1 MGWRCKRMLWNY
13 LKQCRVIPMTFQQLS
28 SSNDFLKFQQTFN
41 PGHFNPVSFG
51 HFGSFGLY
59 VNASHVSLSSSHGSL
74 SAQGAGLGRSGRS
87 RRSRG
92 HMDVRHVSVSNP
104 RSLLQSGGCAG
115 YNKLITHWSRK
126 NAWTLA
132 VNIFEEAKQQR
143 LYDLITYNALLAS
156 KQWKQSL
163 ELLEQMHQSQMQM
176 DIISFNSSI
185 ASCEANHW
193 QVALYLRSA
202 LEALESNIVTQNS
215 LMMACNKAQQWMKS
229 LDLWDGLAEH
239 RLDPTSISY
248 TSVMGTCEAG
258 ARWIEA
264 LQFFKNMQLSNIT
277 HIAVHT
283 AAISACGKGG
293 NWEVAL
299 FLLCSMESLQIRASL
314 ISINAAIDA
323 CAIAEQWSA
332 AMTLL
337 MDLRRSN
344 MQWDTITYTS
354 LITACRE
361 WPDAISLLCEAHTK
375 TLGQNLVLHNAS
387 ISALQEKWEGSLLL
401 LQDVTTLVLEPSI
414 NTLNSAL
421 ASSSEEWQHSLQL
434 LNEMGPLNVKAVKAG
449 TSGGRGSPGPFSH
462 LKPDVTSVTSV
473 LMSFS
478 NGDWQMAYFL
488 LSRFLR
494 RNFEPDLVTYNTLMN
509 ACVKGLQ
516 WERTLQ
522 ILNGLLKWEV
532 GELTPNGISPGEK
545 SFLQA
550 IQACNLSGEWQ
561 QALLVLEKVQCFFVY
576 SLLCTGKSRISHTY
590 IYIQYICVM
599 YVCMYVM

>member
-1 MGWRCKRMLWNY
+1 MCLFC
-13 LKQCRVIPMTFQQLS
+13 LHMTAFV
-28 SSNDFLKFQQTFN
+28 FN
-41 PGHFNPVSFG
+41 GVG
-51 HFGSFGLY
+51 
-59 VNASHVSLSSSHGSL
+59 
-74 SAQGAGLGRSGRS
+74 GRSGRS
-87 RRSRG
+87 RRSG
-92 HMDVRHVSVSNP
+92 HMDVRHVSVSNL
-104 RSLLQSGGCAG
+104 RSLLQSGGCVG

-143 LYDLITYNALLAS
+143 LYDLITYNALLAC
-156 KQWKQSL
+156 KQWKLSL
-163 ELLEQMHQSQMQM
+163 ELLEQMHQSQIQK

-185 ASCEANHW
+185 ASCETNHW
-193 QVALYLRSA
+193 QVALYAGSA
-202 LEALESNIVTQNS
+202 LEALESNIVTKNS

-229 LDLWDGLAEH
+229 LDLWDSLAEH

-248 TSVMGTCEAG
+248 TSIMGTCEAG
-258 ARWIEA
+258 AKWIEA
-264 LQFFKNMQLSNIT
+264 LRFFQNIQISNIA

-293 NWEVAL
+293 SWEGAL
-299 FLLCSMESLQIRASL
+299 FLLCSMESVRIRASL

-323 CAIAEQWSA
+323 CATAQQWSA
-332 AMTLL
+332 AMTLFI
-337 MDLRRSN
+337 DLRRSN

-361 WPDAISLLCEAHTK
+361 WLDAISLLCEAHTK

-387 ISALQEKWEGSLLL
+387 ISALQEKWERSLLL
-401 LQDVTTLVLEPSI
+401 LQDVVTLVLEPSI

-421 ASSSEEWQHSLQL
+421 ASSSQEWPHSLQL

-462 LKPDVTSVTSV
+462 LKPDATSVTSV

-494 RNFEPDLVTYNTLMN
+494 SNFEPDLLTYNTLMN
-509 ACVKGLQ
+509 ACGKGLQ

-522 ILNGLLKWEV
+522 ILNGLLKCGV

-545 SFLQA
+545 SFLIA
-550 IQACNLSGEWQ
+550 INACNLCGEWQ
-561 QALLVLEKVQCFFVY
+561 QALLVLEKVQCFFVH
-576 SLLCTGKSRISHTY
+576 SFLCIGNSRISHGYNIY
-590 IYIQYICVM
+590 IYDYIM
-599 YVCMYVM
+599 YVKMYSIL

>member
-1 MGWRCKRMLWNY
+1 M
-13 LKQCRVIPMTFQQLS
+13 
-28 SSNDFLKFQQTFN
+28 
-41 PGHFNPVSFG
+41 
-51 HFGSFGLY
+51 
-59 VNASHVSLSSSHGSL
+59 NASHVSLLSSHGSL
-74 SAQGAGLGRSGRS
+74 SAQGAGLGGSGRS

-193 QVALYLRSA
+193 QVALYLGSA
-202 LEALESNIVTQNS
+202 LEALESNIVTKNS

-248 TSVMGTCEAG
+248 TSIMGTCAAG

-264 LQFFKNMQLSNIT
+264 LEFFKNIQLSNIT

-283 AAISACGKGG
+283 AAIGACGKGG
-293 NWEVAL
+293 NWEGAL
-299 FLLCSMESLQIRASL
+299 FLLCSMESLQIQASL

-337 MDLRRSN
+337 MDLRRRD

-387 ISALQEKWEGSLLL
+387 ISALQEKWEGGLLL
-401 LQDVTTLVLEPSI
+401 LRDVTTLVLEPSI
-414 NTLNSAL
+414 NTLDSAL
-421 ASSSEEWQHSLQL
+421 A
-434 LNEMGPLNVKAVKAG
+434 G
-449 TSGGRGSPGPFSH
+449 
-462 LKPDVTSVTSV
+462 
-473 LMSFS
+473 
-478 NGDWQMAYFL
+478 MAAFL
-488 LSRFLR
+488 PAS
-494 RNFEPDLVTYNTLMN
+494 
-509 ACVKGLQ
+509 
-516 WERTLQ
+516 
-522 ILNGLLKWEV
+522 
-532 GELTPNGISPGEK
+532 
-545 SFLQA
+545 
-550 IQACNLSGEWQ
+550 
-561 QALLVLEKVQCFFVY
+561 
-576 SLLCTGKSRISHTY
+576 
-590 IYIQYICVM
+590 
-599 YVCMYVM
+599 